1 MTGQQS
7 PKATELINEINT
19 YFSKYRK
26 PSAWQIKLLKKKAD
40 NLKGKIADSF
50 YYGLLGTISALDDD
64 IPALRHHFQ
73 TAITLSP
80 SSSEPQYQYLVA
92 LKNRGRCSE
101 ELVLCKDML
110 TQFPDHSEEIYSW
123 LAESAFMS
131 CRMNE
136 ALHYLQQIKNKD
148 ESNSLYHHIKESQ
161 LIFKTAG
168 LSDEVASNLYNLAY
182 DLLQK
187 FGIYFSSTGIIV
199 TTRGYVHCQL
209 YVDLPIG
216 DMYDLNYQLAAE
228 LVHNTENTYSNIILF
243 EFNSIDVF
251 EERASS

>member
-1 MTGQQS
+1 MAGQQS

-26 PSAWQIKLLKKKAD
+26 PSDWQIKLLKKKAD
-40 NLKGKIADSF
+40 SLKGKIPDSL
-50 YYGLLGTISALDDD
+50 YYGLLGSIAALEDD
-64 IPALRHHFQ
+64 IPTLRQHFQ
-73 TAITLSP
+73 TAIKLTP
-80 SSSEPQYQYLVA
+80 ASSYTQIQYLAA
-92 LKNRGRCSE
+92 LKNRGCCSE
-101 ELVLCKDML
+101 ELVLGKDML
-110 TQFPDHSEEIYSW
+110 TQFPDHSEEILSW

-136 ALHYLQQIKNKD
+136 AHQYLEQIKNKD
-148 ESNSLYHHIKESQ
+148 ESNSLYHHITESQ

-168 LSDEVASNLYNLAY
+168 LSDDVASQLYSLAY

-199 TTRGYVHCQL
+199 TTRGNVHCQL

-228 LVHNTENTYSNIILF
+228 LVHNTENTYSDIILF

-251 EERASS
+251 EERTPA